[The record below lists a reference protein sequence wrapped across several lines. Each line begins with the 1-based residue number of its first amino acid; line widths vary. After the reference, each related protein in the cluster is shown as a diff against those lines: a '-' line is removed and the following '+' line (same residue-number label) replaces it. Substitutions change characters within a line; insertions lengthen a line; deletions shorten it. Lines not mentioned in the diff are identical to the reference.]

1 MVNIQNYL
9 SIRLKQLLQMEGQDL
24 FLKVG
29 CIPRISV
36 SGIVESLPFEP
47 VRETDTAEIA
57 KALLNPT
64 QQALLEKNKS
74 VDFAFSLPGTSQR
87 FRGNVFKQ
95 QGMYSIV
102 IRRLW
107 QTIPSFEELHIPPIL
122 KKVALERSG
131 IILVGGM
138 VASGKTTTVHAM
150 VNLMNHETKRH
161 IITVED
167 PVEYLHEDKNCIIN
181 QREIGQDAED
191 FKSALKYVVRQS
203 PHVVVI
209 GEMRDVDSFN
219 FALTASEVGRL
230 VISSIHAKSVGQ
242 IFDRILGFFPS
253 EKHGVIL
260 NHLSF
265 HITCFVVQKLL
276 VKKDGKT
283 LVPAF
288 EILLGDP
295 MVRNLIA
302 KNEFEK
308 IPQAMRNANQQ
319 GMQTMDQAL
328 FALWKDGSISQ
339 EEALAVS
346 EKPQDLE
353 QNFKGISID
362 SQNAR
367 ILGA

>member
-1 MVNIQNYL
+1 M
-9 SIRLKQLLQMEGQDL
+9 
-24 FLKVG
+24 
-29 CIPRISV
+29 
-36 SGIVESLPFEP
+36 
-47 VRETDTAEIA
+47 
-57 KALLNPT
+57 
-64 QQALLEKNKS
+64 
-74 VDFAFSLPGTSQR
+74 
-87 FRGNVFKQ
+87 
-95 QGMYSIV
+95 
-102 IRRLW
+102 
-107 QTIPSFEELHIPPIL
+107 TI
-122 KKVALERSG
+122 K
-131 IILVGGM
+131 
-138 VASGKTTTVHAM
+138 
-150 VNLMNHETKRH
+150 
-161 IITVED
+161 
-167 PVEYLHEDKNCIIN
+167 
-181 QREIGQDAED
+181 
-191 FKSALKYVVRQS
+191 
-203 PHVVVI
+203 
-209 GEMRDVDSFN
+209 
-219 FALTASEVGRL
+219 LT
-230 VISSIHAKSVGQ
+230 
-242 IFDRILGFFPS
+242 DRILGFFPP

-328 FALWKDGSISQ
+328 FALWKDGNISQ